1 MRGEGNR
8 SPVRCEGLAAVKN
21 STTREKKGSLLA
33 VAKGAIRKRL
43 PRKTP
48 QLAELFNAD
57 WYLKGLP
64 DRALIGNPWEHYLK
78 GGFLRGNPNPM
89 FDTAWYLD
97 RHPDLRAAGKNPLA
111 HYLEVGERAG
121 DAPSVRFDPQW
132 YLKEYPDVAAT
143 QLSPLLHYLKF
154 GAVEGRLPARLAHFE
169 SVRVLSEF
177 LGTLAPSYGTRS
189 CSVDLP
195 VSSVFSLAS
204 NVDEVGKIVYQAA
217 PNFCEGLNGPPDY
230 PRVGFVA
237 EINDVIAI
245 AGTRYMVGPADQIL
259 HDENAHFLREE
270 GAAIKYGKAKRSSIS
285 GRLSIEVR
293 ARQAAWVERGFHIMH
308 EYENNYFHFIAET
321 LPRMLLVE
329 EADIPV
335 DVPFLFTG
343 GLHPNIAKLFE
354 LSNLDRR
361 PVILLESGTLYRVK
375 QMYYPSDM
383 TSVVDAYHGGE
394 MARQTGLDVTRIRA
408 GVERCRRAFSTKDL
422 PRGRK
427 IFAARNGSYRKL
439 LNQHEIEAR
448 LEKVGFESV
457 HADDLDLEAQI
468 RIFQEAEVIVGP
480 TGAQMTN
487 MVWCKP
493 GVKVIILASDHPSHQ
508 LYFWELLGRVSGVE
522 VKIIQG
528 PRAYARD
535 DIYSVHDDYRVDE
548 NAVIS
553 AISNEK

>member
-1 MRGEGNR
+1 MKS
-8 SPVRCEGLAAVKN
+8 SPI
-21 STTREKKGSLLA
+21 TRDRKESLLEA
-33 VAKGAIRKRL
+33 AKGALRKRL

-48 QLAELFNAD
+48 QLTELFDAD

-64 DRALIGNPWEHYLK
+64 DRALISDPWAHYLG

-97 RHPDLRAAGKNPLA
+97 RHPDLRATEKNPLV

-121 DAPSVRFDPQW
+121 DAPSARFDPQW
-132 YLKEYPDVAAT
+132 YLDEYPDVAAT

-154 GAVEGRLPARLAHFE
+154 GAAEGRLPARLAHFE
-169 SVRVLSEF
+169 SVRALSEF
-177 LGTLAPSYGTRS
+177 LGALAPSYEARS

-195 VSSVFSLAS
+195 VGSVFSLAS
-204 NVDEVGKIVYQAA
+204 NAEDAGRIVYRAA
-217 PNFCEGLNGPPDY
+217 SDFCEGLDGPPEY
-230 PRVGFVA
+230 PKIGFVA
-237 EINDVIAI
+237 ELNGVIAI
-245 AGTRYMVGPADQIL
+245 AGTRYLIGPRDQVL
-259 HDENAHFLREE
+259 HDENAHFLHEE
-270 GAAIKYGKAKRSSIS
+270 GAAIKYGKAKRSSTP
-285 GRLSIEVR
+285 GHLDIEVS
-293 ARQAAWVERGFHIMH
+293 ARQAAWVERGCHIMH

-321 LPRMLLVE
+321 LPRMLLAE
-329 EADIPV
+329 EAAVPL
-335 DVPFLFTG
+335 DVPFLCTE
-343 GLHPNIAKLFE
+343 GLHPNIAKLLE
-354 LSNLDRR
+354 LANLDQR
-361 PVILLESGTLYRVK
+361 PVILLEPGTLYRVK

-394 MARQTGLDVTRIRA
+394 MARQTGLDVGRIRA
-408 GVERCRRAFSTKDL
+408 GVERCRRAFATTDL

-439 LNQHEIEAR
+439 LNQGDLEISVKN
-448 LEKVGFESV
+448 LGFEV
-457 HADDLDLEAQI
+457 MRTDELDLEAQI
-468 RIFQEAEVIVGP
+468 RAFQEAEVIVGP

-508 LYFWELLGRVSGVE
+508 LYFWELLGRVSGAE

-535 DIYSVHDDYRVDE
+535 DIYSVHDDYHVDE
-548 NAVIS
+548 DAVLA
-553 AISNEK
+553 AISDMR